1 MVDSY
6 SGSLFY
12 FGGKILLGTRGLET
26 DFHAHFAVSILIS
39 ISEPFC
45 ILTDEKE
52 KTYYQAAF
60 LAPNFHH
67 MLLAENSDMIV
78 LQFDPYSKY
87 YASLLTRFGRKGI
100 KEIPIEEVRNFT
112 EECKDLLEAKLDC
125 ESARSLFESILG
137 ALGTTRPEAKL
148 LDPRIAGLVEKMK
161 ISLREDLS
169 VPILAGELGFSES
182 RFMHLFK
189 EEIGIPFRQYLLW
202 MKLHEAAKI
211 LQSGGNLTD
220 ASHAAGFA
228 DQSHL
233 SRTFK
238 RMFGVPPSKFLGA
251 NHKVKLFFCS

>member
-45 ILTDEKE
+45 IKTSEKE

-100 KEIPIEEVRNFT
+100 REIPIEEVQSFT
-112 EECKDLLEAKLDC
+112 EECKNLLEAKLDC
-125 ESARSLFESILG
+125 ASARSLFESILS
-137 ALGTTRPEAKL
+137 ALGTTKPETKL
-148 LDPRIAGLVEKMK
+148 LDPRIASLVEKMK

-169 VPILAGELGFSES
+169 VPILASELGFSES

-202 MKLHEAAKI
+202 MKLHEAAKV

-251 NHKVKLFFCS
+251 NHKVKLFFCG